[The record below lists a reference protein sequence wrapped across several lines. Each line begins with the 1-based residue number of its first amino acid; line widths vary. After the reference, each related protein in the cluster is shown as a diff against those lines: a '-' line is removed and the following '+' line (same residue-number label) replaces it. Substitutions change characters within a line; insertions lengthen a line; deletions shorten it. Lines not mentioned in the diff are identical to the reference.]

1 MLPPMKENP
10 FRWSERGA
18 SGVMLIGI
26 VSVIVVLGVL
36 VLSAARIVVAV
47 SHAQTVADQAALE
60 VADTL
65 SGRLPGYACTRAQ
78 RHAEESKNQL
88 VSCDVSGLHA
98 RVTLRVTAGS
108 WTGLVRAHAGPAPT
122 E

>member
-1 MLPPMKENP
+1 MKENP

-26 VSVIVVLGVL
+26 VSAIVLCGVL

-47 SHAQTVADQAALE
+47 SHAQGIADQAALE

-65 SGRLPGYACTRAQ
+65 SGRLPGYACARAQ
-78 RHAEESKNQL
+78 RHADESQNQL

-98 RVTLRVTAGS
+98 RVTLRVTVGT
-108 WTGLVRAHAGPAPT
+108 WTGLVRAHAGPSPN

>member
-1 MLPPMKENP
+1 MLPRMKKNP
-10 FRWSERGA
+10 FRCSERGA
-18 SGVMLIGI
+18 SGLLLIGI
-26 VSVIVVLGVL
+26 VSVIVLCGVL

-65 SGRLPGYACTRAQ
+65 SGRLPGFACTRAQ
-78 RHAEESKNQL
+78 RHADESQNQL

-108 WTGLVRAHAGPAPT
+108 WAGLVRAHAGPAPT